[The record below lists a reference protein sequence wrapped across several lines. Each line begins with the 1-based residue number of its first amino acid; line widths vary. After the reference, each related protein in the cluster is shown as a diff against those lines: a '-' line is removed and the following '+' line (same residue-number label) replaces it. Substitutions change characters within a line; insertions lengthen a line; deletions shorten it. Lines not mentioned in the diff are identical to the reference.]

1 MTRHPFPRRVM
12 ARFAGRA
19 RGLAL
24 ARVGASLL
32 LAAAAL
38 AWVGRVPADAAERIA
53 AIVNKNVIL
62 ESDVDE
68 RFQQAAAR
76 FNVDPRDS
84 ASVAKLRKNV
94 LDQLIENQVVI
105 AEATRLGI
113 TVTPA
118 EVQAAVDREIDALRQ
133 RLGGDDAYKKALQ
146 QEGMT
151 EADLRKKYEPDV
163 RDQLVISRT
172 VQREVQSK
180 TTVTD
185 AEVRAFFDANRDS
198 IGRRPET
205 LKLAHILIAFEADT
219 LQSKRAKAR
228 ADSVRALLV
237 KGRSFEELA
246 KQFSDDPSGQRGG
259 DLGNFGHGDMV
270 PEFEAVAFALKPNE
284 VSQPVRTRFGYHII
298 KVASHQA
305 KTDSTEETVHASH
318 IMIGLHPTPADE
330 ERARKRALAVRDSLK
345 SGADFAAMAKR
356 YSKDTATKDSGGVL
370 GDVTSTALPDNLKEV
385 LTGLSVN
392 EVSVPVKRDAG
403 YHIFKLLGRIPETDY
418 KFDEIKDDLRQMV
431 LNRKLEESYRR
442 WYERIKKTV
451 TIDVK
456 S

>member
-1 MTRHPFPRRVM
+1 MTRSQAPGRVVM
-12 ARFAGRA
+12 ALVF
-19 RGLAL
+19 
-24 ARVGASLL
+24 
-32 LAAAAL
+32 AAAL
-38 AWVGRVPADAAERIA
+38 AGLGRTPVDAAERIA

-62 ESDVDE
+62 ASEVDE

-84 ASVAKLRKNV
+84 VSVVKLRRNV

-105 AEATRLGI
+105 AEAGRLGL

-118 EVQAAVDREIDALRQ
+118 EVQAAIDREVSALRD

-163 RDQLVISRT
+163 RDQLLISRT

-180 TTVTD
+180 VIVTD

-198 IGRRPET
+198 IGKRPEQ
-205 LKLAHILIAFEADT
+205 LKLAHILIAFEADS
-219 LQSKRAKAR
+219 LQAKRAKAR
-228 ADSVRALLV
+228 ADSIRTLIV
-237 KGRSFEELA
+237 KGRSFEDLA

-259 DLGNFGHGDMV
+259 DLGSFGHGDMV
-270 PEFEAVAFALKPNE
+270 PEFESVAFTLKPNE
-284 VSQPVRTRFGYHII
+284 ISQPVRTRFGFHII
-298 KVASHQA
+298 KIASHHA
-305 KTDSTEETVHASH
+305 KTDSTEETVRASH
-318 IMIGLHPTPADE
+318 IMIALHPTPNDE

-345 SGADFAAMAKR
+345 QGADFAAMAKR
-356 YSKDTATKDSGGVL
+356 YSKDTATRDSGGLL
-370 GDVTSTALPDNLKEV
+370 GDVVVTSLPDNLRET

-403 YHIFKLLGRIPETDY
+403 YHIFKLLGRVPESDY
-418 KFDEIKDDLRQMV
+418 KFDDIKDDLRQMV
-431 LNRKLEESYRR
+431 MNRKLEESYRR

-451 TIDVK
+451 TIEIKD
-456 S
+456 